1 MGKPARR
8 RVKAAKALKAGAG
21 AGAGGGGG
29 AAGAAGGAEA
39 ETPVAAAH
47 AAHQRR
53 REGRRVKFL
62 GRLREAQEAALRPQG
77 GAPKRKV
84 RRRQGDDAP
93 LPEAA
98 PE

>member
-8 RVKAAKALKAGAG
+8 LKAAKALKAGA
-21 AGAGGGGG
+21 AG
-29 AAGAAGGAEA
+29 AAGAGA

-62 GRLREAQEAALRPQG
+62 GRLRQAQEAALRPQG

-84 RRRQGDDAP
+84 RRRRGDAP
-93 LPEAA
+93 LPAA
-98 PE
+98 ALE